1 MSEQKV
7 IEVRSD
13 DPAINASIAVA
24 ADLASR
30 GIPFVS
36 VPCITPEQAAA
47 AALLGKNHFAEILQM
62 LPANH

>member
-1 MSEQKV
+1 MSEPKV

-13 DPAINASIAVA
+13 DPAINSSIVVA

-30 GIPFVS
+30 DIPFVA
-36 VPCITPEQAAA
+36 VPCITPEQADA
-47 AALLGKNHFAEILQM
+47 AALLGKKHFAEILQM